1 MTRLLLLL
9 CACLAA
15 ICEAALLAPPAFSS
29 RQSLAGRA
37 PSTRASLVE
46 RLRGGAADEDEDED
60 EDGDELDEELEGGGE
75 EVAVDDDGPSLA
87 NPFLGGGGGAGGLGG
102 LSEITKSLQDPA
114 TLQKALKELQD
125 PATQERFK
133 QMMEDPAFLESMK
146 AYAEQLTKDP
156 MFDQL
161 KEQAEKMMSDPAF
174 MEEMQKA
181 MADPSLMG
189 ALAGMGGAPGGAGSD
204 EEDGDE

>member
-87 NPFLGGGGGAGGLGG
+87 NPFLGGGGGAGEPPARAGRIGRGLCGWPKLTHARCAGGLGG

-125 PATQERFK
+125 PATQALCQPVAVVER
-133 QMMEDPAFLESMK
+133 E
-146 AYAEQLTKDP
+146 AEPPSHLGP
-156 MFDQL
+156 FAAAGAV
-161 KEQAEKMMSDPAF
+161 QAD
-174 MEEMQKA
+174 
-181 MADPSLMG
+181 D
-189 ALAGMGGAPGGAGSD
+189 GGPGLPRVD
-204 EEDGDE
+204 EGLRRATHQGPHV

>member
-87 NPFLGGGGGAGGLGG
+87 NPFLGGGGGAGEPPARAGRIGRGLCGWPKLTHARCAGGLGG
-102 LSEITKSLQDPA
+102 LSEITKSLKPA
-114 TLQKALKELQD
+114 E
-125 PATQERFK
+125 
-133 QMMEDPAFLESMK
+133 
-146 AYAEQLTKDP
+146 
-156 MFDQL
+156 
-161 KEQAEKMMSDPAF
+161 
-174 MEEMQKA
+174 
-181 MADPSLMG
+181 PSPRVRQGCPSRLV
-189 ALAGMGGAPGGAGSD
+189 LIAPGGPGVLLETHDSETRKGPQAAAGLT
-204 EEDGDE
+204 